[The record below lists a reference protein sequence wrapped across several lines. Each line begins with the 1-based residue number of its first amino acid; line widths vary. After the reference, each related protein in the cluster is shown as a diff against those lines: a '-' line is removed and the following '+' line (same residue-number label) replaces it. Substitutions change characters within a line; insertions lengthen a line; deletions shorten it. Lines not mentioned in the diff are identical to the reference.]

1 MTGTAG
7 RPGTDGSR
15 DHGRR
20 GDPGLRRA
28 EESGGT
34 RRAAVLLLAG
44 PPAAG
49 ACPPGVAPDAFAR
62 ALAEDVVDLLVELPG
77 LEPVVAAAA
86 DRVADAEDI
95 VWPGTPVLETVLATP
110 AEVFTALATLGYD
123 QAALVAADAPDL
135 PGLLVAK
142 PFSRLSTA
150 SLAAVPADGGGLVV
164 LAAKLPAPG
173 WLPAG
178 ITLDTP
184 DAVARLRAAAPSRRD
199 FAVAPAWRRLRTPSD
214 LAGLDPGLEGWET
227 TRALL
232 AGQ

>member
-1 MTGTAG
+1 V
-7 RPGTDGSR
+7 SR
-15 DHGRR
+15 
-20 GDPGLRRA
+20 
-28 EESGGT
+28 S

-62 ALAEDVVDLLVELPG
+62 ALAEDVADLLVELPG

-86 DRVADAEDI
+86 DRVADAEDV

-110 AEVFTALATLGYD
+110 MEVFVALAARGYD
-123 QAALVAADAPDL
+123 QAALIAADAPDL

-142 PFSRLSTA
+142 PFSRLSGA
-150 SLAAVPADGGGLVV
+150 SVAAVPADGGGLVV
-164 LAAKLPAPG
+164 LAARLPAPG

-178 ITLDTP
+178 LTLDTP
-184 DAVARLRAAAPSRRD
+184 DAIDRLRAAAPARRD
-199 FAVAPAWRRLRTPSD
+199 LAVTQSWRRLRTPGD

-232 AGQ
+232 GG